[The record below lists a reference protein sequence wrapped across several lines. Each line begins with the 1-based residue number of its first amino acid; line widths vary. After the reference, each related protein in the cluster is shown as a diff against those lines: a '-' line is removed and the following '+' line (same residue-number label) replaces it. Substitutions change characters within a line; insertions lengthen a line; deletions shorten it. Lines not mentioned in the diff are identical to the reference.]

1 MELKNRVALE
11 NKNIIHIIN
20 NDTKNKGI
28 TGKLGVKIIL
38 EALIY
43 TDFKLN
49 K

>member
-11 NKNIIHIIN
+11 IKYIIHIIN
-20 NDTKNKGI
+20 NVTKGI
-28 TGKLGVKIIL
+28 IGKLGMKILL

-43 TDFKLN
+43 TNFKLN